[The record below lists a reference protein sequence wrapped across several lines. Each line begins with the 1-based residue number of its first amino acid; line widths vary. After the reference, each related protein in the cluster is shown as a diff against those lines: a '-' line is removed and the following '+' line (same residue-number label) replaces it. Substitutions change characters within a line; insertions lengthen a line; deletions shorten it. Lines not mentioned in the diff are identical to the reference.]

1 MADIDFDAVH
11 DYSKM
16 SDQQLLEYER
26 RYAAETARLN
36 SIQMA
41 LKICLNS
48 LYGALGN
55 NSFRYFDIS
64 LASSVT
70 TSGRQ
75 AIRWIERKLN
85 ELIDK
90 QTGIPKDRVVLIDT
104 DSVVLDLQDVVDQK
118 CPKDFTREQKL
129 KFLDVLGEKVLH
141 PYIEKSYKELGDYMN
156 AFAYKF
162 KMKREN
168 IINSMVSV
176 AAKSYVMEVYNSEGV
191 QYTLDNPYMKI
202 MGLLLVKSSTPKV
215 IRDALRDALPIMLH
229 GTEAQMQDYIVQQRE
244 KYKNFTVEEIAFPRG
259 ITNLKKYDP
268 AAVKNA
274 IPLMNSADAEKAKK
288 ALAAGNDVYVGGTPI
303 HARASLIHNKLIE
316 KYGMIGERT
325 PITDGDKVKFVYL
338 RTPNPIHE
346 DVIAFQDTL
355 PEQFGVREYVDY
367 DKMFDKTFLSALE
380 KMIEPLHWDTE
391 KKNTLEDWFTF

>member
-1 MADIDFDAVH
+1 M
-11 DYSKM
+11 
-16 SDQQLLEYER
+16 
-26 RYAAETARLN
+26 
-36 SIQMA
+36 
-41 LKICLNS
+41 
-48 LYGALGN
+48 
-55 NSFRYFDIS
+55 
-64 LASSVT
+64 
-70 TSGRQ
+70 
-75 AIRWIERKLN
+75 
-85 ELIDK
+85 
-90 QTGIPKDRVVLIDT
+90 
-104 DSVVLDLQDVVDQK
+104 QDVVDQR
-118 CPKDFTREQKL
+118 CPKEFTREQKL

-191 QYTLDNPYMKI
+191 QYTLENPYMKI

-244 KYKNFTVEEIAFPRG
+244 NYKNFTVEEIAFPRG

-268 AAVKNA
+268 AAVRKA
-274 IPLMNSADAEKAKK
+274 IPLMNSDDAAKAQK
-288 ALAAGNDVYVGGTPI
+288 ALEAGNDVYVGGTPI
-303 HARASLIHNKLIE
+303 HARASLIHNQLIDKL
-316 KYGMIGERT
+316 KLNGERT
-325 PITDGDKVKFVYL
+325 KITDGDKVKFVYL
-338 RTPNPIHE
+338 RTPNPLHE

-367 DKMFDKTFLSALE
+367 DKMFEKTFLSALQ
-380 KMIEPLHWDTE
+380 KMIEPLHWETE